1 MNKNIE
7 YIENIYP
14 FQHKEPDGIDDFF
27 NINETLEK
35 LEPDELFNM
44 NDHFEAIETNRF
56 ITDDIEMNTHTT
68 DDIEM
73 NTHTTHNIEMNETAD
88 KPIIRNIVISGG
100 GAFLYTAYGIL
111 KETANKQIWDIKN
124 LKTIYATS
132 AGAILSYI
140 IALNYDWET
149 IDNYLINRPWDKVF
163 EINAKSILNSFK
175 GCGILG
181 IQVIEK
187 IFEPLLKAKDM
198 SLDINL
204 KDFYEKTGIEIHSF
218 STELTEFEIIDISYK
233 THPTWKITEAIYCSS
248 CLPIL
253 FIPYRKDNKVYL
265 DGGFLN
271 NYPLNSCI
279 DDNSVNK
286 NEILG
291 INKIMNKKPKNSKV
305 NIDDKTT
312 LFDYISLLFSLIF
325 QNLTYYK
332 IKPNVP
338 IPNEIFI
345 YDKPKANVLY
355 DIYDCSTKEETR
367 RNLIKEGQTLCSSF
381 VLHS

>member
-7 YIENIYP
+7 YIETNYP
-14 FQHKEPDGIDDFF
+14 FQKKEPDGIDEIF
-27 NINETLEK
+27 NINATTIKTLEPK
-35 LEPDELFNM
+35 EDFEGIEINIPTTEKIEEG
-44 NDHFEAIETNRF
+44 DH
-56 ITDDIEMNTHTT
+56 
-68 DDIEM
+68 
-73 NTHTTHNIEMNETAD
+73 NENNN
-88 KPIIRNIVISGG
+88 KPIIKNMVISGG
-100 GAFLYTAYGIL
+100 GGTFLFIAHGII
-111 KETANKQIWDIKN
+111 KETAIKKIWDIKN

-149 IDNYLINRPWDKVF
+149 LDKYMINRPWDKVF
-163 EINAKSILNSFK
+163 EINTNSILNSFK

-187 IFEPLLKAKDM
+187 LFEPLLKAKDM

-204 KDFYEKTGIEIHSF
+204 MEFYEKTGIEIHTF
-218 STELTEFEIIDISYK
+218 SSELIEFEIIDISYK
-233 THPTWKITEAIYCSS
+233 THPTWKITEAVYCSS

-253 FIPYRKDNKVYL
+253 FIPYRKDDKVYL

-271 NYPLNSCI
+271 NYPLNNCI
-279 DDNSVNK
+279 DNSSVNK

-291 INKIMNKKPKNSKV
+291 INKIMNKKPNNSKLTF
-305 NIDDKTT
+305 DEKTT
-312 LFDYISLLFSLIF
+312 LFDYISLLFSLTF

-332 IKPNVP
+332 IKPNIP

-345 YDKPKANVLY
+345 YDKPNANMLY
-355 DIYDCSTKEETR
+355 DIYDCTTKEETR
-367 RNLIKEGQTLCSSF
+367 VNLIKEGQTLSSSF